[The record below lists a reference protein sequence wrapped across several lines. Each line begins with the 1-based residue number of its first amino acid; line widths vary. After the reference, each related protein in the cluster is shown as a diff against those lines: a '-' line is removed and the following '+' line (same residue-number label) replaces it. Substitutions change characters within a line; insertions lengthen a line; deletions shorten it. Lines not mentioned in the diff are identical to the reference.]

1 MGTGSVRLDLK
12 AGTDIVDAAG
22 NRVVAGRVGDSYSID
37 RDVPSVTRV
46 GVPAN
51 GSYVAGQNLDFTVS
65 LSEAVQLDT
74 GNGTPRIA
82 VTLDDGTVAYA

>member
-1 MGTGSVRLDLK
+1 
-12 AGTDIVDAAG
+12 
-22 NRVVAGRVGDSYSID
+22 AGRVGDSYSID

-51 GSYVAGQNLDFTVS
+51 GSYVAGQNLDFIVT